1 MSGVDLALVRLLLAS
16 IGCTLA
22 GLSVWALGALL
33 RRALPALA
41 AQRSMWLLSQITVA
55 ATFVLVLL
63 PQSER
68 VRLLPPIEEATAAV
82 TPYLPTLP
90 PPQLPARGTPSS
102 ASSQA
107 EAPGALSWPALGA
120 RAWLAIY
127 LLGLGHALYR
137 LWQGQRLVQALAR
150 CGQRLAG
157 ARPAMIEV
165 DAPIAPMLLGLFKP
179 RLLLP
184 RHLRSFDP
192 LQQELIVA
200 HELTHWR
207 RRDLHWLTLG
217 VVLQTLLWFNPFMRL
232 LRAHL
237 AWAQELGCDR
247 DVLHGR
253 PAAQRKAYA
262 AALVAQL
269 KLQCAPVPTALA
281 FGGFS
286 VNSVA
291 ERVAMIRSPGSRRQ
305 RLWSRGA
312 MAAGLAAIAAGN
324 FALQPALAW
333 NAEPAQAAHGLV
345 QCTVLMDAA
354 TGATLARDGQCGVRV
369 TPVSTFNIA
378 VSLMG
383 FDSGI
388 LQDEH
393 APRLPFK
400 QGYPDWNEAWRQD
413 LDPSSWIKV
422 SSVWYAQQVTTRLG
436 VQRFQR
442 YVDAFRYGNRDVS
455 GDQRLGAGLG
465 YAWIDS
471 TLKISVDEQAA
482 FMRRI
487 VRRELGVS
495 DHAYDMTARILK
507 HDARP
512 GGWEVHG
519 KTGTGYPI
527 IDGKDVPEHAY
538 GWFVGWAV
546 KDQRTVVFAHLIQDR
561 VQQEG
566 SAGQRARDAF
576 LRSLPARLAAAP

>member
-1 MSGVDLALVRLLLAS
+1 MTGLDAALVRLLLAS

-22 GLSVWALGALL
+22 GASAWALGALL
-33 RRALPALA
+33 RRYLPALA

-90 PPQLPARGTPSS
+90 QATPSATTAPSTHS
-102 ASSQA
+102 ADGD
-107 EAPGALSWPALGA
+107 APAPLPWLAVGA
-120 RAWLAIY
+120 RAWLALY
-127 LLGLGHALYR
+127 LLGLGYGLLR
-137 LWQGQRLVQALAR
+137 LLQAQRAVNALAR
-150 CGQRLAG
+150 SGQRMDG
-157 ARPAMIEV
+157 ATLAMIEV
-165 DAPIAPMLLGLFKP
+165 DAPISPMLFGLFKP

-184 RHLRSFDP
+184 RHLRSFEP

-200 HELTHWR
+200 HELTHLR
-207 RRDLHWLTLG
+207 RRDLHWMTLG

-232 LRAHL
+232 LRANL

-247 DVLHGR
+247 DVLRGR

-269 KLQCAPVPTALA
+269 KRQCTPLNTALA

-286 VNSVA
+286 AHSVA
-291 ERVAMIRSPGSRRQ
+291 ERVAMIRTPGSRRQ
-305 RLWSRGA
+305 RLWSRCA
-312 MAAGLAAIAAGN
+312 MAAGLVAIVVAN

-333 NAEPAQAAHGLV
+333 NAEPEQVAQGLLH
-345 QCTVLMDAA
+345 CTVLIDAA
-354 TGATLARDGQCGVRV
+354 SGATLQREGQCGVRV

-400 QGYPDWNEAWRQD
+400 PGYPDWISAWRQD

-422 SSVWYAQQVTTRLG
+422 SSVWYAQQVTARLG

-455 GDQRLGAGLG
+455 GDQRLGDGLG

-482 FMRRI
+482 FMRRL

-495 DHAYDMTARILK
+495 AHAYEMTARILQQ
-507 HDARP
+507 DAQP
-512 GGWEVHG
+512 GGWQVHG

-527 IDGKDVPEHAY
+527 VDGKDDPEHAY

-546 KDQRTVVFAHLIQDR
+546 KGQRTVVFAHLIQDR
-561 VQQEG
+561 VQQDAA
-566 SAGQRARDAF
+566 AGPRARDAF